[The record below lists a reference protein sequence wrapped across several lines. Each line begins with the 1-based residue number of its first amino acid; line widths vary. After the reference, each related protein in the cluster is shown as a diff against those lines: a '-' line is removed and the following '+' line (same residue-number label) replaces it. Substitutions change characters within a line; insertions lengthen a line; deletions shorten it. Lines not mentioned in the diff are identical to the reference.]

1 MPREFTHLNKDGEAH
16 MVDVG
21 EKDITLREAV
31 AVSRLRVE
39 SSTLERILHGRMDK
53 GDVFATARIAGIMA
67 AKRTHELIP
76 MCHPLQITHAEV
88 SLEGRPGN
96 DRAEIEITATVRTRG
111 RTGVEMEALT
121 ACSIAALT
129 VYDMCKSVDRAMV
142 LGETYLA
149 KKSGGRSGDFRHPQL
164 AESTT

>member
-1 MPREFTHLNKDGEAH
+1 MPDEFTHLNEDGQAH
-16 MVDVG
+16 MVDVAG
-21 EKDITLREAV
+21 KDVTLREAT
-31 AVSRLRVE
+31 AVSRLLLEATTLDRV
-39 SSTLERILHGRMDK
+39 LEGSMDK

-76 MCHPLQITHAEV
+76 LCHPLQITHAEV
-88 SLEGRPGN
+88 VLEGRSTDGKG
-96 DRAEIEITATVRTRG
+96 EIEITATVRTKG

-142 LGETYLA
+142 VGETYLVA
-149 KKSGGRSGDFRHPQL
+149 KSGGRSGRFSHPK
-164 AESTT
+164 AHVRDG

>member
-1 MPREFTHLNKDGEAH
+1 MPNDFTHLNRDGEAH
-16 MVDVG
+16 MIDVG
-21 EKDITLREAV
+21 DKDITLREATAISV
-31 AVSRLRVE
+31 LSLE
-39 SSTLERILHGRMDK
+39 PSTLDRILEGRMDK

-88 SLEGRPGN
+88 SLEGRSAG
-96 DRAEIEITATVRTRG
+96 DKGEIAITATVRTKG

-142 LGETYLA
+142 VGETYLA
-149 KKSGGRSGDFRHPQL
+149 TKSGGRSGRFNHPKME
-164 AESTT
+164 ARDD